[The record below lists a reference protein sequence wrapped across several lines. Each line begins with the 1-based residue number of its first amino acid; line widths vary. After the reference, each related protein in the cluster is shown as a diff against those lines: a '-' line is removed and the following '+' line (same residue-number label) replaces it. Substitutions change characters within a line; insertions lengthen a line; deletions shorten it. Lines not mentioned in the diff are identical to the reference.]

1 MKNFS
6 GVVRNTPSTTNQL
19 QNALD
24 TVDTFSPIIAV
35 LKTFN
40 SVTNAIADVLGLY
53 FNPLSC

>member
-6 GVVRNTPSTTNQL
+6 GVARNTPSATNQL

-24 TVDTFSPIIAV
+24 TVDTFSPIIAP
-35 LKTFN
+35 LKAFN

-53 FNPLSC
+53 FNPLPG